1 MPALT
6 IRNISE
12 ETMDALHRRAKSARR
27 SLNGEILMLFETFF
41 QNAPT
46 EAKAVQNSHAAS
58 PSDRA
63 ARLRA
68 LAGSWKDS
76 RSADEIVSD
85 IVRSRTMGREVS
97 L

>member
-6 IRNISE
+6 IRNISA

-27 SLNGEILMLFETFF
+27 SLNGEILMLFEAFV

-46 EAKAVQNSHAAS
+46 SIKAAQKRPATS
-58 PSDRA
+58 PSDKA

-76 RSADEIVSD
+76 RSADDIIAD
-85 IVRSRTMGREVS
+85 IVRSRTMGREVA

>member
-27 SLNGEILMLFETFF
+27 SLNGEILMLFEAFV

-46 EAKAVQNSHAAS
+46 SIKAVQKRPAS
-58 PSDRA
+58 SSSDKA

-76 RSADEIVSD
+76 RSADDIIAD
-85 IVRSRTMGREVS
+85 IVRSRTMGREVA

>member
-6 IRNISE
+6 IRNISA
-12 ETMDALHRRAKSARR
+12 ETMDALHRRAKSAHR
-27 SLNGEILMLFETFF
+27 SLNGEILMLFEAFV

-46 EAKAVQNSHAAS
+46 SIKAGQKRSANS
-58 PSDRA
+58 PSDNV

-76 RSADEIVSD
+76 RSADDIIAD
-85 IVRSRTMGREVS
+85 IVRSRTMGREVA

>member
-1 MPALT
+1 
-6 IRNISE
+6 
-12 ETMDALHRRAKSARR
+12 MDALHRRAKSARR
-27 SLNGEILMLFETFF
+27 SLNGEILMLFEAFV

-46 EAKAVQNSHAAS
+46 SINAVHAQKRPASS
-58 PSDRA
+58 PSDKA

-76 RSADEIVSD
+76 RSADDIISD
-85 IVRSRTMGREVS
+85 IVRSRTMGREVA